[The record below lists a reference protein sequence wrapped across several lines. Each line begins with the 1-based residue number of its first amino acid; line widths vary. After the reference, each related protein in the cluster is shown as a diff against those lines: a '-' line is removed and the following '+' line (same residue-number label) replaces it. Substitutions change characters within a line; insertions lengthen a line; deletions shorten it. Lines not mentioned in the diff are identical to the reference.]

1 MKIKEFNLLEID
13 VYDNDK
19 LLYSGK
25 CEEAPEEL
33 KQREI
38 KIDKIQGKKLIIK
51 LV

>member
-1 MKIKEFNLLEID
+1 MKITEFNLLEID
-13 VYDNDK
+13 VYDKDK

-33 KQREI
+33 KQKEI
-38 KIDKIQGKKLIIK
+38 AIDNIQGKKLIIK